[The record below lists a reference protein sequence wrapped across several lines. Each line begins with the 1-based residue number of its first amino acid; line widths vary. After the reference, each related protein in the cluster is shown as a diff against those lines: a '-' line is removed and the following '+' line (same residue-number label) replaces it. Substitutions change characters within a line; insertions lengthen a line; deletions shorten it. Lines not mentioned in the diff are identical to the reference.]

1 MGSNMQKL
9 SSHTMWLKLLSG
21 SLLSVGLMS
30 GCATMPKQ
38 PPTFANLGKFEQYQ
52 LNTAIFRIRFIG
64 DPNMSQGTAE
74 EIALV
79 KAAKTTLD
87 AGYRYFYV
95 LNESKVPQTRRTVVY
110 PNTFYN
116 SPWYGSPYG
125 GSYRS
130 RSPFYDSQF
139 RNSPFYNQ
147 GWGWNDPYYQ
157 STVYNLDPVDVS
169 YTIKCS
175 NTSSADNE
183 EFDATLIMSS
193 LGAKYYLN
201 AGGSPRMIPQETQK
215 AAK

>member
-1 MGSNMQKL
+1 MS
-9 SSHTMWLKLLSG
+9 KLLNTKWWSVILRA
-21 SLLSVGLMS
+21 SVLTVGLIS
-30 GCATMPKQ
+30 GCATTPKQ
-38 PPTFANLGKFEQYQ
+38 APTFANLGQFEQYQ
-52 LNTAIFRIRFIG
+52 LNTAIYRIRFIG

-95 LNESKVPQTRRTVVY
+95 LNESKAPQTRRTVVY
-110 PNTFYN
+110 PEPFSNA
-116 SPWYGSPYG
+116 PWYGPY

-130 RSPFYDSQF
+130 RSPFYNSPF
-139 RNSPFYNQ
+139 NNSPFYNQ

-157 STVYNLDPVDVS
+157 GTVYNLDPVDIS

-183 EFDATLIMSS
+183 AFDATLIMSS
-193 LGAKYYLN
+193 LGRKYFLDTN
-201 AGGSPRMIPQETQK
+201 GTPRVLQQPVPEVAPK
-215 AAK
+215 KP